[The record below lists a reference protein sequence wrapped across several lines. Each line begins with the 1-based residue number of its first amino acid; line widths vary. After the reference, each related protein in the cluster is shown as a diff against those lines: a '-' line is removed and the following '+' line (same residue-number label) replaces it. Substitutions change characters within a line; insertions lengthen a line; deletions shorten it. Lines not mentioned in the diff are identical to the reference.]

1 MVEHRSEKP
10 GVASSILA
18 PATTFLKILAAALLS
33 LLSVAGSAEE
43 AAAPAWRARNAGA
56 IDWKA
61 SGSLPP
67 GAEYHLIYEEPK
79 SHAVQTLVRMPKG
92 YSLPKHSHAHDETI
106 LVLRGK
112 VILDFGTKTETIA
125 AGGYAVIP
133 AGTEF
138 ALKVGGFGGADFFC
152 AFAGPFDMKGL
163 EKSR

>member
-1 MVEHRSEKP
+1 MKTLAAAAALFVFAALP
-10 GVASSILA
+10 GVAQD
-18 PATTFLKILAAALLS
+18 
-33 LLSVAGSAEE
+33 
-43 AAAPAWRARNAGA
+43 AAAPAWRAKNASE

-67 GAEYHLIYEEPK
+67 GAEYHLLYENPAT
-79 SHAVQTLVRMPKG
+79 HAVQTLVRMPKG
-92 YSLPKHSHAHDETI
+92 YSLPKHSHEHDETI

-112 VILDFGTKTETIA
+112 VILDFAGKSEALT

-138 ALKVGGFGGADFFC
+138 ALKAAGFGGADFLA

-163 EKSR
+163 EKPR